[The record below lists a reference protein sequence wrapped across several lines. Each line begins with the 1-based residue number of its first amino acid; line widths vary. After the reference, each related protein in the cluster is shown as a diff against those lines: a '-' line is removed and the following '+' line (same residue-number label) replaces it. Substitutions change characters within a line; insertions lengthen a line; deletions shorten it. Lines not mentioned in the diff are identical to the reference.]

1 MRGRSLASSGSSP
14 SSSKVLTLMQEQRSM
29 EAKKADTTLPPTQFA
44 TPSSLSYV
52 VTMLWELSS
61 VAILPDPSTPGFAF
75 SAASVLRG
83 LTEIRRPKLRI
94 QRRANAR
101 PPFRSF
107 RPNIILKTELLLLLL
122 LLFLLFLITNIVINY
137 YYCCYYYYYFY
148 YY

>member
-52 VTMLWELSS
+52 VTMLWESSS

-122 LLFLLFLITNIVINY
+122 LLITNIVINY
-137 YYCCYYYYYFY
+137 YYCCYYYYYCY